1 MKAEQILKMI
11 ESMENEERWKLL
23 NEMYDLYYN
32 NGIEKNVEI
41 DY

>member
-1 MKAEQILKMI
+1 MNAEQILKLI
-11 ESMENEERWKLL
+11 ESMENAERWKLL

-32 NGIEKNVEI
+32 KGIQKNVDI